1 MKIRFR
7 AVVVAWGILAVA
19 SGVWAKPKP
28 KATKPAVQ
36 APGNLAPKAKITADS
51 VYSNKYAPKFVADG
65 IIPKQGAKDDI
76 GRVWVV
82 QGTTHRNHAKLTFE
96 WKEPVTVAEVV
107 YYGRTGWDEGE
118 NFKDYTVTVD
128 DVKKPLAKGKLK
140 SGHGPQRISLG
151 SPTSLRKLT
160 LNFTSS
166 YGGPNPGASEVQ
178 VYSVSPPDKVL
189 GKFAAQTGSAPES
202 EELAAA
208 AREGK
213 LGFDKLVLVQRYEMS
228 PSHVYTYHSEAY
240 KPGGGLY
247 VMSLADGKLTKIVDS
262 PNGQILDCDLSYDG
276 REILF
281 SWKQGGR
288 EYKQQFNRCLPPDR
302 KPEHQ
307 YRIWRINVDGTGLT
321 PLTGTGSNNCNPCWL
336 PDGGIAFLSDRKPAF
351 AYCFVTTSPVL
362 YRMDRDGLHQKRL
375 SANYL
380 NDFTP
385 SVLNSGRIIYSRWE
399 YVDRPA
405 IPIQSLWTINP
416 DGTGLSGYYGNRV
429 LGPATFMEARAIPDS
444 AKILCVLT
452 SHNGPCRGGIGII
465 DRAQGSNAQAAIR
478 NLTPDVNVGLVDKG
492 NGNSFR
498 GPYESP
504 FPLDKEF
511 FLVSNRG
518 TTLVRDYDGTKSATL
533 VRPIDGMGFYSA
545 RPIRPR
551 SRPPLFES
559 SLPPAETTEPWATV
573 FMQDVYNGLEPHVK
587 RGEVKRIAVVQ
598 EIEKSQFAPQAR
610 PAGGNIAAFGFQFPL
625 VSCGATYAPKKLWG
639 YVPVEEDGSAY
650 FKVPTGKPIYF
661 MAIDAEGRAV
671 QRMRSF
677 THLMPGETQSCVGCH
692 DSRNEVAASR
702 TRAVALE
709 RTPHELT
716 PPEWGATGFSFPHI
730 VQPVL
735 DRNCI
740 KCHNARKSPKGIDL
754 TGDRTDFFNVAYEHL
769 ARRGTWGE
777 KNPYVH
783 GLPLAK
789 RTEGRSPY
797 TSWIATINGTEYNIL
812 MVKPKEWG
820 SHASKLSEILRS
832 GHPDKD
838 GKPRI
843 NVPERQ
849 RQRIYAWIDLNV
861 PYYHT
866 SNSNYQYNIGCRQM
880 VPADLT
886 KTLARVA
893 KDRCASCHK
902 DGKVPRQ
909 FYLRIEKP
917 ELNSFLLAPLAKTAG
932 GTEKCGKPIFASQ
945 EDVDYQAILKTFQ
958 PLHKMLADKP
968 RMDMVDIGTRDLGP
982 GPRKET
988 TATSIVD

>member
-1 MKIRFR
+1 MKQGTTTRGARGAIS
-7 AVVVAWGILAVA
+7 AAAIICCALLAPQATWG
-19 SGVWAKPKP
+19 AKPP
-28 KATKPAVQ
+28 E
-36 APGNLAPKAKITADS
+36 NLAPKARITADS
-51 VYSNKYAPKFVADG
+51 VFSNKYAAKFVADG

-82 QGTTHRNHAKLTFE
+82 QGKTNRDHAKLTFE
-96 WKEPVTVAEVV
+96 WKQPVTVAEVV
-107 YYGRTGWDEGE
+107 YYGRTGWDPGE
-118 NFKDYTVTVD
+118 NFKDYAVLVD
-128 DVKKPLAKGKLK
+128 NNKKPVAKGRLE

-151 SPTSLRKLT
+151 APRRLRKLT
-160 LNFTSS
+160 LRFTSS
-166 YGGPNPGASEVQ
+166 YGGPNPGASEVR
-178 VYSVSPPDKVL
+178 VYSVRPPDSLL
-189 GKFAAQTGSAPES
+189 GKFISAPG
-202 EELAAA
+202 A
-208 AREGK
+208 ARDSQALAERLREGA
-213 LGFDKLVLVQRYEMS
+213 LGFDKLVLVHRNEMS
-228 PSHVYTYHSEAY
+228 PSHVYTYHTEAY

-247 VMSLADGKLTKIVDS
+247 VMSLADGKLTKLVDS
-262 PNGQILDCDLSYDG
+262 PAGQILDCDLSYDG
-276 REILF
+276 REVLF

-288 EYKQQFNRCLPPDR
+288 AYKEQFNRCLPPDR

-307 YRIWRINVDGTGLT
+307 YRIWRVNIDGTGLT
-321 PLTGTGSNNCNPCWL
+321 PLTDTGSNNVNPCWL

-362 YRMDRDGLHQKRL
+362 YRMDRDGSNQQRL

-405 IPIQSLWTINP
+405 IPMQSLWTMNP

-429 LGPATFMEARAIPDS
+429 LSPATFMEARAIPGS
-444 AKILCVLT
+444 SKILCVLT

-465 DRAQGSNAQAAIR
+465 DAALGANAQEAIR
-478 NLTPDVNVGLVDKG
+478 NLTPEVKIGQVGKG
-492 NGNSFR
+492 NGNRVR

-504 FPLDKEF
+504 YPIDEEL
-511 FLVSNRG
+511 FLVSKRG

-533 VRPIDGMGFYSA
+533 IRPRDGMGFYSA
-545 RPIRPR
+545 RPVRARPR
-551 SRPPLFES
+551 PPVIKS
-559 SLPPAETTEPWATV
+559 ALPPADKAEPWATV
-573 FMQDVYNGLEPHVK
+573 FLQDVYNGLEPQVK

-639 YVPVEEDGSAY
+639 YAKVEADGSAC

-661 MAIDAEGRAV
+661 MALDAEGRAV

-677 THLMPGETQSCVGCH
+677 THFMPGETQGCVGCH
-692 DSRNEVAASR
+692 DSRNEVGASR
-702 TRAVALE
+702 TRASALD
-709 RTPHELT
+709 RKPHELT

-740 KCHNARKSPKGIDL
+740 KCHNAREAPKGIDL
-754 TGDRTDFFNVAYEHL
+754 TGDKTDFFNVAYEHL

-783 GLPLAK
+783 GLKGNAAGK
-789 RTEGRSPY
+789 EGRSPY

-812 MVKPKEWG
+812 MVKPKQWG
-820 SHASKLSEILRS
+820 SHASKLTEIIRS
-832 GHPDKD
+832 GHPDKE

-843 NVPERQ
+843 NVPDPE

-866 SNSNYQYNIGCRQM
+866 SSSNYQYNIGCRQM
-880 VPADLT
+880 VPADLN

-893 KDRCASCHK
+893 KARCASCHK
-902 DGKVPRQ
+902 GGKIPRK
-909 FYLRIEKP
+909 FYLRIENP
-917 ELNSFLLAPLAKTAG
+917 HLNGFLLAPLAKSAG
-932 GTEKCGKPIFASQ
+932 GTGACGPRGTVFAST
-945 EDVDYQAILKTFQ
+945 DDPDYQAILKTFQ
-958 PLHKMLADKP
+958 PLHKMLLAKP
-968 RMDMVDIGTRDLGP
+968 RMDMGP
-982 GPRKET
+982 VTGGSEGLVRN
-988 TATSIVD
+988 